1 MTALRSFLLYSTL
14 AVSLTSTN
22 RAAVTLAPPFRDGAV
37 LQQGKTLPIWG
48 KANAGEKIT
57 VTFKDQTK
65 ETSADDNG
73 RWEVKLAP
81 LSASSEPAELTVVGS
96 DTIKVGN
103 ILVGEVW
110 ICSGQSNMAWVVK
123 HSKDPET
130 EIAAANYP
138 LIRHFKAPLSA
149 SATPL
154 DTSGGT
160 WETCSPETVG
170 DFSAVGYYFG
180 RELFKKLDVPIGLLN
195 ISYGGSPI
203 ESWIN
208 TVTLQ
213 ENPAFPA
220 IMERQKEDVTRYPA
234 RLKLYEERL
243 AAWEAKKAA
252 ANGQKISGRA
262 PVPPSGPGVVDRFT
276 LSSLYNSMLH
286 PFIPYAV
293 RGVIWFQ
300 GEANFLRSAE
310 YQTLF
315 PAMITA
321 WRKEFGQGDLPF
333 YYVQLANQARKTDA
347 TGVQF
352 AFQREAQGTAL
363 KLPNTGVAITAD
375 IGEADNSH
383 FKNKQE
389 VGRRLAL
396 IALARDYDQQ
406 VDFQGPIVKD
416 IAKKG
421 DSFQITFEQAGGL
434 QLKGDEGFEI
444 AGADK
449 IFHPALA
456 KIDGSS
462 LIVRSERVPE
472 PAAIRYA
479 WHNNPNITLYN
490 EAGLPASPF
499 RSDDWPVPSSK
510 DATPDPAE

>member
-1 MTALRSFLLYSTL
+1 MTALRSLLLYSTL
-14 AVSLTSTN
+14 AISLASTS
-22 RAAVTLAPPFRDGAV
+22 RAAITLAPPFREGAV
-37 LQQGKTLPIWG
+37 LQQGKPLPIWG

-73 RWEVKLAP
+73 CWEVKLDP
-81 LSASSEPAELTVVGS
+81 LSASASPAELSVVGS
-96 DTIKVGN
+96 DTVKVDN

-123 HSKDPET
+123 HSKDPEA

-160 WETCSPETVG
+160 WEVCSPETVG

-180 RELFKKLDVPIGLLN
+180 RELFKNLNVPIGLLN

-203 ESWIN
+203 ESWID
-208 TVTLQ
+208 TATLQ
-213 ENPAFPA
+213 ENPAFSA
-220 IMERQKEDVTRYPA
+220 IMERQNGDAARYPA

-243 AAWEAKKAA
+243 AAWEAKKATA
-252 ANGQKISGRA
+252 DGQKVSGRA

-300 GEANFLRSAE
+300 GEANFLRSTE
-310 YQTLF
+310 YRTLF
-315 PAMITA
+315 PAMITE
-321 WRKEFGQGDLPF
+321 WRKEFGQGDFPF
-333 YYVQLANQARKTDA
+333 YYVQLANQARKSDT

-352 AFQREAQGTAL
+352 AFQREAQGSAL

-396 IALARDYDQQ
+396 VALARDYDQK
-406 VDFQGPIVKD
+406 VDFQGPVVKN

-421 DSFQITFEQAGGL
+421 DSFYITFEHANGL
-434 QLKGDEGFEI
+434 QLKGDAGFEI
-444 AGADK
+444 AGSDSV
-449 IFHPALA
+449 FHPALP
-456 KIDGSS
+456 KLDGSS
-462 LIVRSERVPE
+462 IIVRSELVPE
-472 PAAIRYA
+472 PVAVRYA
-479 WHNNPNITLYN
+479 WHNNPTMTVYN
-490 EAGLPASPF
+490 GADLPASPF
-499 RSDDWPVPSSK
+499 RTDDWPVPTSK
-510 DATPDPAE
+510 DTASDPTE